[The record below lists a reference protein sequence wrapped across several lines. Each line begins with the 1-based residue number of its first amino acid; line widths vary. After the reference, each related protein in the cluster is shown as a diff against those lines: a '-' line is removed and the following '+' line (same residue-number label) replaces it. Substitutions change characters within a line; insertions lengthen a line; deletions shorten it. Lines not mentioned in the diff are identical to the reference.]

1 MIHLAS
7 KIAGDGLVSS
17 GVAYILSVRRL
28 ATLLVVLPD
37 LVKIVFIEL
46 AHKTGKIAVL
56 EMLGQDGLGE
66 LLALE
71 IRILSC

>member
-1 MIHLAS
+1 M
-7 KIAGDGLVSS
+7 SS